1 MYESLLVNSGS
12 LILKVYFAANKEQY
26 FLNKNWTKGGEIGIG
41 RHICL
46 AKILIQQR
54 IFASLNVHWTHG
66 QFEDYSQVQVYSNY
80 LKDTRLYPTFDSWH
94 DTSDLNYK
102 ISPFKICISC
112 AIRGQI
118 RTD

>member
-46 AKILIQQR
+46 AKIL
-54 IFASLNVHWTHG
+54 
-66 QFEDYSQVQVYSNY
+66 
-80 LKDTRLYPTFDSWH
+80 
-94 DTSDLNYK
+94 
-102 ISPFKICISC
+102 
-112 AIRGQI
+112 
-118 RTD
+118 